1 VTFPA
6 TSNTD
11 SQDFTAT
18 PLAPFTADAAEIMQ
32 TFTAPLQ
39 EADDSVELQQ
49 AVSTPEPMS
58 LALFASGLF
67 VLSMVRFRRQQ

>member
-11 SQDFTAT
+11 SVDKTAS
-18 PLAPFTADAAEIMQ
+18 PLSPFTSDAAEIVQ

-67 VLSMVRFRRQQ
+67 VLSCVRFRRQR